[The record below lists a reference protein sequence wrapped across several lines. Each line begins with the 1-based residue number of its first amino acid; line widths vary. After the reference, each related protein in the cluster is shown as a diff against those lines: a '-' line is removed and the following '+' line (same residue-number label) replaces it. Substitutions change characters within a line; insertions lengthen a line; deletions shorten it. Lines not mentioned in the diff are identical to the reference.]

1 MRIKMGL
8 PATLHAATPGKRYSS
23 VAAVARSGTRSITTK
38 PMMNSTTM
46 ESTPSELLPVAAVM
60 VPTMKVPRMAAYL
73 PKMSKNPKYSLAWS
87 LGQSLPNSD
96 LESACRPPWKRRW
109 AS

>member
-1 MRIKMGL
+1 M
-8 PATLHAATPGKRYSS
+8 
-23 VAAVARSGTRSITTK
+23 VRSGTRSITTK
-38 PMMNSTTM
+38 PMMNSTTI

-60 VPTMKVPRMAAYL
+60 VPTMKVPRIAAYL

-96 LESACRPPWKRRW
+96 LESACRPPWKRPTMMARIQNST
-109 AS
+109 AVRRKNAANSVMKV